1 MVAPVNNTT
10 TSAVGSLTSAM
21 SGNKAMGRDAFLK
34 LLVAQLKN
42 QDPLK
47 PQDNSAF
54 VAELAQFSSLE
65 QSMGVND
72 RLDQMMLQNQGMANA
87 NVVNMVGQ
95 VATVRG
101 SLITTDGSG
110 IGVPVAFSQD
120 RVSDKTVVQIQDASG
135 RVVRTLDLG
144 TRPAGIS
151 KITWDGRS
159 DDGLVQR
166 QVRPLGVRGGGVV
179 SGDRV
184 IGQPPQHV
192 AIAAV
197 GRVLK
202 AAHPQVAG
210 GYAREDR
217 PGQRRV
223 AVHRRAGRDDRE

>member
-1 MVAPVNNTT
+1 MVAPVNSPNT
-10 TSAVGSLTSAM
+10 TSAADLSSAL
-21 SGNKAMGRDAFLK
+21 GANKAMGRDAFLK

-95 VATVRG
+95 VATVKG

-135 RVVRTLDLG
+135 RIVRTLDLG

-151 KITWDGRS
+151 KINWDGRS
-159 DDGLVQR
+159 DDGLVQPAGTYA
-166 QVRPLGVRGGGVV
+166 VSVKSSDADGGTVVV
-179 SGDRV
+179 SQETSGTITGVAFDKGYPVLRLSNGVSAPVSDLLRV
-184 IGQPPQHV
+184 ETPP
-192 AIAAV
+192 
-197 GRVLK
+197 K
-202 AAHPQVAG
+202 TP
-210 GYAREDR
+210 
-217 PGQRRV
+217 
-223 AVHRRAGRDDRE
+223 

>member
-1 MVAPVNNTT
+1 MVAPVNSSTAST
-10 TSAVGSLTSAM
+10 ADLSKALGS
-21 SGNKAMGRDAFLK
+21 NPAMGRDAFLK

-72 RLDQMMLQNQGMANA
+72 KLNQMMLQNQGMANA

-95 VATVRG
+95 VATVKG

-110 IGVPVAFSQD
+110 VGVPVAFTQD
-120 RVSDKTVVQIQDASG
+120 RASDKTVVQIQDANG
-135 RVVRTLDLG
+135 KIVRTIDLG

-159 DDGLVQR
+159 DDGLVQPAGTYAVSVKSNDADGGTVSVS
-166 QVRPLGVRGGGVV
+166 QETSGTITGVAFDKGYPVLRLSNGVSAPV
-179 SGDRV
+179 SDLLRV
-184 IGQPPQHV
+184 ESPP
-192 AIAAV
+192 
-197 GRVLK
+197 K
-202 AAHPQVAG
+202 TP
-210 GYAREDR
+210 
-217 PGQRRV
+217 
-223 AVHRRAGRDDRE
+223 

>member
-10 TSAVGSLTSAM
+10 TQTSAA
-21 SGNKAMGRDAFLK
+21 SDLSKALGTNKAMGRDAFLK

-95 VATVRG
+95 VATVKG

-110 IGVPVAFSQD
+110 IGVPVAFTQD
-120 RVSDKTVVQIQDASG
+120 RASDKTVVQIVDANG
-135 RVVRTLDLG
+135 KTVRTLDLG
-144 TRPAGIS
+144 ERPLGIS
-151 KITWDGRS
+151 RITWDGRS
-159 DDGLVQR
+159 DDGLVQPAGTYSVSVKAADADGGTVSVS
-166 QVRPLGVRGGGVV
+166 QETTGTISGVAFDKGY
-179 SGDRV
+179 
-184 IGQPPQHV
+184 P
-192 AIAAV
+192 
-197 GRVLK
+197 VLK
-202 AAHPQVAG
+202 LSNGVSAPVS
-210 GYAREDR
+210 DLL
-217 PGQRRV
+217 RV
-223 AVHRRAGRDDRE
+223 ESPPKTP

>member
-72 RLDQMMLQNQGMANA
+72 RLDQMMLQNQGLANA
-87 NVVNMVGQ
+87 NVVNMVGS

-110 IGVPVAFSQD
+110 TGTPIAFTLD
-120 RVSDKTVVQIQDASG
+120 RKSAQTVVQIKDAAG
-135 RVVRTLDLG
+135 NVIRTLDMG
-144 TRPAGIS
+144 ERNGGIT
-151 KITWDGRS
+151 KINWDGRS
-159 DDGLVQR
+159 DEGIVQ
-166 QVRPLGVRGGGVV
+166 PAGTYAV
-179 SGDRV
+179 SV
-184 IGQPPQHV
+184 
-192 AIAAV
+192 
-197 GRVLK
+197 K
-202 AAHPQVAG
+202 AADEDG
-210 GYAREDR
+210 GTVIVSQETTGTIQGVSFDKGYPVLRLSNGVSAPVSDLL
-217 PGQRRV
+217 RV
-223 AVHRRAGRDDRE
+223 ESPPKTP

>member
-10 TSAVGSLTSAM
+10 TQTAAASDLSKALGT
-21 SGNKAMGRDAFLK
+21 NKAMGRDAFLK

-95 VATVRG
+95 IATVKG
-101 SLITTDGSG
+101 SLLTTDGSG
-110 IGVPVAFSQD
+110 IGVPVAFTQD
-120 RVSDKTVVQIQDASG
+120 RASDKTVVQIVDING
-135 RVVRTLDLG
+135 KIVRTLDLG
-144 TRPAGIS
+144 QRPLGIS

-159 DDGLVQR
+159 DDGLVQPAGTYSVSVKANDADGGSVSVS
-166 QVRPLGVRGGGVV
+166 QETTGTISGVAFDKGY
-179 SGDRV
+179 
-184 IGQPPQHV
+184 P
-192 AIAAV
+192 
-197 GRVLK
+197 VLK
-202 AAHPQVAG
+202 LSNGVSAPVS
-210 GYAREDR
+210 DLL
-217 PGQRRV
+217 RV
-223 AVHRRAGRDDRE
+223 ESPPKTP

>member
-10 TSAVGSLTSAM
+10 VSPAAQLSSALG
-21 SGNKAMGRDAFLK
+21 GNKAMGRDAFLK

-72 RLDQMMLQNQGMANA
+72 RLDQMMLQNQGMANS

-95 VATVRG
+95 VATVKG

-110 IGVPVAFSQD
+110 IGVPVSFSQD
-120 RVSDKTVVQIQDASG
+120 RASSSTVVQIQDASG
-135 RVVRTLDLG
+135 RIVRTLDLG
-144 TRPAGIS
+144 ERPVGIS

-159 DDGLVQR
+159 DDGLVQPAGTYA
-166 QVRPLGVRGGGVV
+166 VNVKAADEDGGTVVV
-179 SGDRV
+179 SQQTTGTIDGVAFDKGYPVLHLSSGVSAPVSDLLRV
-184 IGQPPQHV
+184 ESPP
-192 AIAAV
+192 
-197 GRVLK
+197 K
-202 AAHPQVAG
+202 TP
-210 GYAREDR
+210 
-217 PGQRRV
+217 
-223 AVHRRAGRDDRE
+223 